1 MSYFIRNFFFT
12 PQVKEEY
19 NDQVKMQNDITTM
32 EENTEI
38 PQKLNM
44 TFSIQYSNYTTKDTL
59 KKTKTQTWTDSLYT
73 HIHSSNVH
81 NS

>member
-59 KKTKTQTWTDSLYT
+59 KKTKNTNL
-73 HIHSSNVH
+73 N
-81 NS
+81 

>member
-1 MSYFIRNFFFT
+1 M
-12 PQVKEEY
+12 
-19 NDQVKMQNDITTM
+19 M

-59 KKTKTQTWTDSLYT
+59 KKTKTTDLNRSLYT

>member
-44 TFSIQYSNYTTKDTL
+44 TFSIQYSNYTTKVHSRKL
-59 KKTKTQTWTDSLYT
+59 KPQT
-73 HIHSSNVH
+73 
-81 NS
+81 

>member
-1 MSYFIRNFFFT
+1 
-12 PQVKEEY
+12 
-19 NDQVKMQNDITTM
+19 M

-59 KKTKTQTWTDSLYT
+59 KKTKTQT
-73 HIHSSNVH
+73 
-81 NS
+81 

>member
-59 KKTKTQTWTDSLYT
+59 KKTKTTDLNRSLYT

>member
-59 KKTKTQTWTDSLYT
+59 KKTKTTNLNRQFV
-73 HIHSSNVH
+73 HSYSQQQC
-81 NS
+81 SQ